1 MRLHSLSF
9 DYACSVWYPNL
20 NKKFKMKLKALQ
32 NKCVYLCLQLDNT
45 AHVGITEFKLL
56 IVDLDLV

>member
-1 MRLHSLSF
+1 
-9 DYACSVWYPNL
+9 
-20 NKKFKMKLKALQ
+20 MKLKALQ

-56 IVDLDLV
+56 IADLDLVWLQTCLSPLMINVPYT